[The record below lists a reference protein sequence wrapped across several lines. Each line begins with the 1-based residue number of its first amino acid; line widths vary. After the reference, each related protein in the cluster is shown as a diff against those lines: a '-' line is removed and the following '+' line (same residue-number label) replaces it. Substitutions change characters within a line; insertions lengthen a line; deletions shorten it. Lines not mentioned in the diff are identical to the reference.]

1 MLIQSQV
8 QGEARGGG
16 GWHGLGVKAELSEGV
31 EEYHI

>member
-16 GWHGLGVKAELSEGV
+16 GWHGLGVKRGEEEGGTDWG
-31 EEYHI
+31 